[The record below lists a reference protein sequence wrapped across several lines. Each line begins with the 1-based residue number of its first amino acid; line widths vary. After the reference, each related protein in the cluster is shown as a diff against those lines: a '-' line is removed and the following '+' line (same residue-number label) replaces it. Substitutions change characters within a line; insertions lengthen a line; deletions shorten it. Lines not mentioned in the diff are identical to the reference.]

1 LALRQSEQVEIDLL
15 RRPKSSGVTQE
26 ELAKFMLRIQVY
38 LEKPLLEGLTG
49 GEGNQ
54 RGIVEEVGS

>member
-1 LALRQSEQVEIDLL
+1 LALRQPEQVEIDLL

-38 LEKPLLEGLTG
+38 LEKPLLEGLAG

-54 RGIVEEVGS
+54 RGIVEGVGS